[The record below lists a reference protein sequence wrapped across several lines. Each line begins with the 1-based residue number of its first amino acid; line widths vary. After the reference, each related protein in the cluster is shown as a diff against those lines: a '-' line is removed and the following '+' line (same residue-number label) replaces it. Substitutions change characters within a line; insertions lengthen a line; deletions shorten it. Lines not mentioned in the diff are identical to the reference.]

1 MFNDSLFHKS
11 TTFLFS
17 FFFSVFAFSQASN
30 PLTAEFLEGLPPDVR
45 EELKLNNAVKKEE
58 DLEKLFRADTEFD
71 KTKDVLEKI
80 RYELAGIEK
89 RLSQS
94 NGDDS
99 GKLKRF
105 GETFFST
112 IQSSFMPVNVPS
124 AAGTYILD
132 VGDTLKVMLSGGASS
147 SSMSKSDENQ
157 MIQRDG
163 TLSLPNLGKITL
175 AGLTLAQAEETLG
188 TYVNKASPGTSVYI
202 SLAKRFTH
210 STL

>member
-1 MFNDSLFHKS
+1 MFKVSLLHKS
-11 TTFLFS
+11 AIFLFP

-30 PLTAEFLEGLPPDVR
+30 PLTAEFLEGLPPDVS

-124 AAGTYILD
+124 AAGSYILD
-132 VGDTLKVMLSGGASS
+132 VGDTLKIMLSGGAS
-147 SSMSKSDENQ
+147 
-157 MIQRDG
+157 
-163 TLSLPNLGKITL
+163 
-175 AGLTLAQAEETLG
+175 
-188 TYVNKASPGTSVYI
+188 
-202 SLAKRFTH
+202 
-210 STL
+210 